1 MTYKQL
7 PLVSYVSVFW
17 IMHGVA
23 TFTGDAVA
31 ITDFLLWP
39 LFERSL
45 AKGLVLDSLPK
56 LSGWVERMSILSA
69 VKDVR
74 NSRKGYELY
83 WKSQRSGSTNYDID
97 V

>member
-1 MTYKQL
+1 
-7 PLVSYVSVFW
+7 
-17 IMHGVA
+17 MHGVA